1 MSIKDNKALARR
13 WFGYE
18 PSPDMIRQMR
28 EAKDPKAALEKLLRS
43 LVEQVWAPDCVA
55 HSPEGD
61 ANRERIVKNNV
72 ALGEAFPDVSFIID
86 TMVAEG
92 DMVAIRGR
100 MQGTNIGSYNG
111 MPPTGKKIEMGY
123 ISVCRIAGGK
133 VVESW
138 RYSDTLGMMQQLG
151 IIPKK

>member
-1 MSIKDNKALARR
+1 MSIKENKALTRL

-18 PSPDMIRQMR
+18 PSPEVIQKIQ
-28 EAKDPKAALEKLLRS
+28 EGKDKKAVMEKLLRS
-43 LVEQVWAPDCVA
+43 LVEKVWAPDCVA

-61 ANRERIVKNNV
+61 ANRERIFKNNI
-72 ALGEAFPDVSFIID
+72 ALGDAFPDVSFIID

-100 MQGTNIGSYNG
+100 IQGTNMGSYNG

-123 ISVCRIAGGK
+123 MAMCRIAGGK

-138 RYSDTLGMMQQLG
+138 RYSDTLGLMQQLG
-151 IIPKK
+151 VIPKQ

>member
-13 WFGYE
+13 WFDSTTYQDQI
-18 PSPDMIRQMR
+18 SKALQ
-28 EAKDPKAALEKLLRS
+28 AKDPKAALEKLIRS

-133 VVESW
+133 IVESW

-151 IIPKK
+151 VIPKK